1 MREPILVVDDT
12 PINRKLTERVLSM
25 AGYDVRSAGD
35 AEEALE
41 MIRDFRP
48 RLVLA
53 DIRLPGMD
61 GLTLA
66 RQVKSDPVMRN
77 TLILALTGCITVEDQ
92 QQALAAGC
100 EGYITKPI
108 DTRTLPR
115 TVQDYLDKQNRERA
129 AAAADKTPDISL
141 SDLSRDFL
149 SEGAQKAQRLRNGDG
164 AQLQEDARAA
174 AHRWAGMGG
183 TLGHPEITR
192 LARRLEALLKKD
204 GRTADEEVHEVL
216 DKLLHLF
223 FSKSAAAQPVSAAL
237 SPSLIQNLAGKKARL
252 VGFDEKDAA
261 RLASVLSQAQVEV
274 LGETDDVC
282 GCELVILRMTPDTD
296 AKPYFADRTGKP
308 LLLAG
313 AGNVL
318 PPVDL
323 LLDAAAQ
330 DFIAS
335 GWTDQELIMRA
346 CIAMAKTAQAPAP
359 ANRRAREGKT
369 RVLIADD
376 DPTTVALVKATLQN
390 YEMECQVAD
399 EGGQAL
405 ELIRSAPPHAVV
417 LDVIMPNRDGFEV
430 LASIKNDKSL
440 ADVRVILLTA
450 RQQEADIARG
460 FGLGA
465 DDYVVKPF
473 SPMELVARL
482 QRVLREAR

>member
-12 PINRKLTERVLSM
+12 PINRKLTERVLAV

-61 GLTLA
+61 GLSLA

-77 TLILALTGCITVEDQ
+77 TLILALTGCTTEEDQ
-92 QQALAAGC
+92 QQALDAGC

-115 TVQDYLDKQNRERA
+115 TVQGYLDKQNGERA
-129 AAAADKTPDISL
+129 AAVADKAPDVSL
-141 SDLSRDFL
+141 SELSRDFL
-149 SEGAQKAQRLRNGDG
+149 CEGAQKAQRLRNEAG
-164 AQLQEDARAA
+164 AQLHEDARTA

-204 GRTADEEVHEVL
+204 GRAADDEVHEVL
-216 DKLLHLF
+216 DKMLHLF
-223 FSKSAAAQPVSAAL
+223 FSKSAAAQPVSSAL
-237 SPSLIQNLAGKKARL
+237 SLCLLQNLAGKKVQL
-252 VGFDEKDAA
+252 VGFDDSDAA

-274 LGETDDVC
+274 HGETDDVC
-282 GCELVILRMTPDTD
+282 ACELVILRMTPDTD
-296 AKPYFADRTGKP
+296 AKPYFAQKTGKP

-323 LLDAAAQ
+323 LLDLAAQ

-359 ANRRAREGKT
+359 VNRRAREGKT

-390 YEMECQVAD
+390 YDMECQVAD

-405 ELIRSAPPHAVV
+405 ELIRSAAPHAVV